1 MSAKRSD
8 ARRLQDIQNEN
19 EKELLGFAKS
29 IDVRQAETY
38 GCIASLQK
46 NESPQSIR
54 NRRYSTNSTDDSRRG
69 LRFSRFSFSVDQAN
83 LDPEIV
89 DWVDRDKAREREI
102 LAQNNGFNY
111 KNDRAGMLK
120 EMQNGYE
127 VERGR
132 KNRRNDAD
140 LDSYDIM
147 KPDRPTVFRKEVIN
161 QSNGRRASGN
171 MQGILDL
178 NSLHGASVVIKKT
191 NIHKDPSRKRLSL
204 PKSGVLVSRA
214 LL

>member
-19 EKELLGFAKS
+19 EKKLLGLAKS

-132 KNRRNDAD
+132 KNRRNDTD

-147 KPDRPTVFRKEVIN
+147 KPDRPTVFCKEIIN
-161 QSNGRRASGN
+161 QSKGRRASGN
-171 MQGILDL
+171 LHILDL

-191 NIHKDPSRKRLSL
+191 NTHKDPSRKRLSL

>member
-1 MSAKRSD
+1 M
-8 ARRLQDIQNEN
+8 
-19 EKELLGFAKS
+19 LGFTKN

-69 LRFSRFSFSVDQAN
+69 LRFSRFSFSVDQTN
-83 LDPEIV
+83 TDPEIEIV
-89 DWVDRDKAREREI
+89 DWVDRDKAREKEI

-111 KNDRAGMLK
+111 KSDRAGMLK

-161 QSNGRRASGN
+161 HTKGRRSSGN
-171 MQGILDL
+171 MQGVLDL

-191 NIHKDPSRKRLSL
+191 NVHKDPSSRKRLSL
-204 PKSGVLVSRA
+204 PKSGLLVSRA